1 MLVYRYY
8 VYGQKN
14 AKGGAI
20 MSILLELPHRKT
32 VLLTKSKPEP
42 KTSSILLIS
51 VVIIIVLSLATF
63 VGLVYTDDAISG
75 ISGCRD
81 KIIGFEQKGMYGSP
95 EQFKL
100 ALSYCG
106 LK

>member
-1 MLVYRYY
+1 
-8 VYGQKN
+8 
-14 AKGGAI
+14 
-20 MSILLELPHRKT
+20 MSILLEPPVKKT
-32 VLLTKSKPEP
+32 VALTKSKHIGP

-51 VVIIIVLSLATF
+51 AAIFIGIFLLMYAGIVLTN
-63 VGLVYTDDAISG
+63 GAIN
-75 ISGCRD
+75 SGCRD